1 MTEQK
6 IPVEKMSF
14 EQALAELEGI
24 VKNLESGNT
33 ALEDS
38 IESYE
43 RGILLKNHCEKKL
56 RAAQE
61 KIEKI
66 SIKEDGSATTEPFTT
81 QETA

>member
-1 MTEQK
+1 MNDQK
-6 IPVEKMSF
+6 PNIEEMSF
-14 EQALAELEGI
+14 EQALAELETI

-66 SIKEDGSATTEPFTT
+66 SIKEDGTATTAPFAT